1 MLRLSNKYKIL
12 FITFIALSNL
22 VFIEGC
28 KKGGEP
34 TAPEENKPDW
44 IQEGWQKFE
53 VKQYA
58 IAVTNFNNALHLNPN
73 DSIAAIA
80 YCGIGWCEVKL
91 QSYDTAYNN
100 FTFAV
105 QRDSVSPGPY
115 VADAYVGRAGVL
127 QKKNLYYDAIADAK
141 KTLILDGTYKFA
153 HDSTIKFT
161 DLHFLLSEAYYHT
174 SQYLNAQGE
183 VDYLRNL
190 FGLNAIAWSTKD
202 VVVDGVTFATYQ
214 EALLKAIEGL
224 RGRV

>member
-1 MLRLSNKYKIL
+1 ML

-22 VFIEGC
+22 VLIEGC
-28 KKGGEP
+28 KKEDSP
-34 TAPEENKPDW
+34 TSPTEETQEW

-53 VKQYA
+53 VKQYT
-58 IAVTNFNNALHLNPN
+58 IAVTNFNNALNLNPA
-73 DSIAAIA
+73 DSVAAIA
-80 YCGIGWCEVKL
+80 YCGIGWCKVKL

-105 QRDSVSPGPY
+105 QKDSVSPGQY
-115 VADAYVGRAGVL
+115 VMDAYVGRAGVL
-127 QKKNLYYDAIADAK
+127 QKKNLYYDAITDAK
-141 KTLILDGTYKFA
+141 KTLILDGSYKFA

-161 DLHFLLSEAYYHT
+161 DLRFLLAEAYYHT

-202 VVVDGVTFATYQ
+202 VIVDGVTFATYQ